1 VNHVSVRSN
10 ATWDANN
17 TMRSDWNFDTIKTVS
32 ALGTFRGTIND
43 LSLPPGMV
51 AEDDESFDDIDGHDS
66 IDTGAAT
73 KGSDPILVNGLG
85 MNPGASHS
93 TIIVKPPH
101 SPGGGAIQS
110 EETPG
115 G

>member
-1 VNHVSVRSN
+1 
-10 ATWDANN
+10 
-17 TMRSDWNFDTIKTVS
+17 MRSDWNFDTIKTTP

-43 LSLPPGMV
+43 LSSLPSGMV
-51 AEDDESFDDIDGHDS
+51 AEEEESFDDLVGHDS

-73 KGSDPILVNGLG
+73 KGSDPILANGLG
-85 MNPGASHS
+85 MNPEASHS
-93 TIIVKPPH
+93 TVIIKPPC
-101 SPGGGAIQS
+101 PQETKFP

>member
-1 VNHVSVRSN
+1 
-10 ATWDANN
+10 
-17 TMRSDWNFDTIKTVS
+17 MRSDWNFDTIKTIS

-51 AEDDESFDDIDGHDS
+51 AEDDESFDDVDGQDS

-73 KGSDPILVNGLG
+73 KGSDPILTNGMG
-85 MNPGASHS
+85 MNPDASHS
-93 TIIVKPPH
+93 TIIVKPPR
-101 SPGGGAIQS
+101 SPGGTDLPCD
-110 EETPG
+110 ETPG

>member
-1 VNHVSVRSN
+1 
-10 ATWDANN
+10 
-17 TMRSDWNFDTIKTVS
+17 MRSDWNFDTIKTIS

-43 LSLPPGMV
+43 LSLLPDMV
-51 AEDDESFDDIDGHDS
+51 VEDDESFDDVDGQDS

-85 MNPGASHS
+85 MNPDASHS

-101 SPGGGAIQS
+101 LPGGIGPQS
-110 EETPG
+110 EEIPG

>member
-1 VNHVSVRSN
+1 
-10 ATWDANN
+10 
-17 TMRSDWNFDTIKTVS
+17 MRSDWNFDTIKTVS

-51 AEDDESFDDIDGHDS
+51 AEDDESFDGVDGQDS
-66 IDTGAAT
+66 IDTDAAT
-73 KGSDPILVNGLG
+73 KGSDPISVNGLG
-85 MNPGASHS
+85 MYPGASHS
-93 TIIVKPPH
+93 TIIVKPPN
-101 SPGGGAIQS
+101 PPGGAIQS

>member
-1 VNHVSVRSN
+1 
-10 ATWDANN
+10 
-17 TMRSDWNFDTIKTVS
+17 MRSDWNFDTIKTVS

-51 AEDDESFDDIDGHDS
+51 AEDDESFDDVDGQNS

-93 TIIVKPPH
+93 TIIVKPSH
-101 SPGGGAIQS
+101 SPGSGAIQS